1 MNSQYRPTISI
12 GVDKKCPVCKKMF
25 IVYDSHEHAFK
36 IRKKGQQVPVCS
48 WGCQRKY
55 EQAHPR
61 KHEARRRALIEKQ
74 LQGIQEGY

>member
-12 GVDKKCPVCKKMF
+12 GTDKQCPVCKKMF
-25 IVYDSHEHAFK
+25 IMYDSHAHVFK
-36 IRKKGQQVPVCS
+36 VTKKNGTQVPVCS
-48 WGCQRKY
+48 WSCLRKY

-74 LQGIQEGY
+74 LQGI